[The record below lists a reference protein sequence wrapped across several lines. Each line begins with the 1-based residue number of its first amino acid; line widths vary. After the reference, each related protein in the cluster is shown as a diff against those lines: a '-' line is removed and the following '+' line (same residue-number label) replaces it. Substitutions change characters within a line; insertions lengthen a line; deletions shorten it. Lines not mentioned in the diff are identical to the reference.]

1 MRDASTLDGD
11 RMNAMRQAS
20 GDIDLAASQ
29 QHTRATSQLRIALRR
44 ARRSPHAVAGAL
56 ILITLAALAVF
67 APVFASANP
76 YAIAVH
82 DRFQAPS
89 LTHHPFGTDELGRDV
104 FSRVLYGGR
113 ISLRVG
119 VLATLLALSAGTLLG
134 LSSGYFGGAFD
145 FVSQRLL
152 EMMMTFPGLIL
163 ALGVIAILGPGLE
176 NVLLALAVGGVPYY
190 ARLVR
195 GQVLSLRAH
204 DYVEAARVLGAG
216 HTRILLRH
224 ILPGTA
230 SPLIV
235 VASLD
240 LANNILAVSGL
251 SFIGL
256 GAAPATP
263 EWGAMLA
270 AGRVYMRQHWWLTTF
285 PGLAIVAAVL
295 GLNLLGDGLRDVLDP
310 HGGR

>member
-1 MRDASTLDGD
+1 LIILSILVL
-11 RMNAMRQAS
+11 
-20 GDIDLAASQ
+20 LA
-29 QHTRATSQLRIALRR
+29 I
-44 ARRSPHAVAGAL
+44 
-56 ILITLAALAVF
+56 F
-67 APVFASANP
+67 APLVAPADP
-76 YAIAVH
+76 YAMAVR
-82 DRFQAPS
+82 DRFQPPS
-89 LTHHPFGTDELGRDV
+89 LFHHPFGTDDLGRDV
-104 FSRVLYGGR
+104 FSRVLYGAR

-119 VLATLLALSAGTLLG
+119 VLATLLALSVGTLIG
-134 LSSGYFGGAFD
+134 LTAGYFGGAFD

-152 EMMMTFPGLIL
+152 EVLMTFPGLIL

-176 NVLLALAVGGVPYY
+176 NVLLALAIGGMPFY

-195 GQVLSLRAH
+195 GQVLSIRER
-204 DYVEAARVLGAG
+204 DYVDAARVVGAG
-216 HTRILLRH
+216 NVRVLLRH
-224 ILPGTA
+224 VLPGTV

-235 VASLD
+235 VGSLD
-240 LANNILAVSGL
+240 LAGNILAVSGL

-285 PGLAIVAAVL
+285 PGLAIMAAVL

-310 HGGR
+310 QGGR